1 MSRNNKTRKRARKA
15 RKLRE
20 HEAQEKAAEDL
31 RANPSP
37 INFSRLH
44 QVFASMSFR
53 SHIQGGTKPFADH
66 VLGPTVNASTPEE
79 LAETTDEAYVDEA
92 VKQRPS

>member
-44 QVFASMSFR
+44 QVFASMSFHSR
-53 SHIQGGTKPFADH
+53 IQGGEALRRPRS
-66 VLGPTVNASTPEE
+66 GPTVKASTPEE
-79 LAETTDEAYVDEA
+79 LAERTDEAHVEEA
-92 VKQRPS
+92 LKETPS